1 MICTLRFVTA
11 APAAASRTP
20 GLAQI
25 TQGPPFMI
33 CIILFILFYNYIES
47 LHNFTIGND

>member
-25 TQGPPFMI
+25 TPA
-33 CIILFILFYNYIES
+33 LLS
-47 LHNFTIGND
+47 